1 MASSSNTNTNAEHTP
16 KKRRL
21 SHLTTHYDYS
31 SPIFRQAEKPLY
43 AGQHTAPLDFKYHPI
58 LFNYHLMYDVYH
70 DTCWAIKHKDIT
82 AKQWNLHLNTPHNY
96 PCINAPHCPLQFVE
110 QTHLQKHI
118 PICKASQLL
127 MATRKE
133 RSKDIHKN
141 LINFPKQIQKK
152 TLHKER
158 VWITSYPDQS
168 YVCEILIPDD
178 DFLNRKDPSYMDP
191 KNHPPIAINECFFGP
206 VASSEEVKE
215 QKQNTPPAPPPS
227 VHELKPTSV
236 EARPSGR
243 TDSEHD
249 NHQHTHAHNNNVSHV
264 IHTTHNNHN
273 NTNNGRILQAIHTTN
288 HHYDGTNEHKAQS
301 SDDESSFASFPT
313 HGTMSMPTFASFP
326 IHLPNLNAFPLQTS
340 ASVEAA
346 SNGTKRKAEALN
358 DTDGLMPP
366 HKKQKLNPYI
376 TNGIPMQ
383 PVVAFPMLISPPKPT
398 ATVTKLR
405 VTPISGPSVT
415 HEESKSNDSSSDTL
429 IVSHSTSAS
438 PNEAIMSCSRT
449 QSVLSTS
456 DNSKF
461 RKPLSFCRMSTD
473 APDNINNTN
482 NINPTQKHSEK
493 TVINLIEE
501 EEDSDGVIAIENDAM
516 DDTEWC
522 NQPFGHRFRYIFHPF
537 HIYSVSQQFTE
548 QSQNKAKKK
557 KHKKRDIKC
566 YKMTQST
573 AQFSE
578 KELCQRWEGIKKKHL
593 GRTARKFNGSEISFE
608 FLSFVEVMPL
618 EKDLNASHIKPSA
631 DVERFL
637 HRLYAEDD
645 ALEYLNVYEPAFRG
659 KMRALLCSANPHD
672 LSFKSQ
678 VFLYSF
684 LRCGVGLLASGF
696 EQEWSA
702 SALHI
707 HDAYYKFLNDHFCAQ
722 SVYRNGALRDI
733 AFKSENAYFKEFVFR
748 HHPDETRDWSNCT
761 LDLSLK
767 MGGVMCD
774 ELQNLLEQCEAIQSL
789 KTLYNSLYPAKQL
802 RLVNMGFFQSPPS
815 NPGQNWHTD
824 YEFTSIYDRYT
835 QVSPVVTVFISLI
848 KQKYEE
854 TRTSGST
861 VFCLGSNHS
870 PTQIRKLAKK
880 HPQECKEWLY
890 RVVQPVLNKGDI
902 ACFAGHVMHFGG
914 AYNCIVDEAEDRV
927 ALYGVLHL
935 LDKDAKHDEYL
946 ETDMNLYD
954 GRERVESLF
963 GGGRYT
969 ITRNS
974 DHDANKEKK
983 SKESTN
989 PYSVKK
995 HRRRG
1000 RF

>member
-227 VHELKPTSV
+227 VHELKPKPRRITLPNQVKQASTVQTRSTQKVVVQSSSSDELQDSDTESSTSSASDTDSSTQSDV
-236 EARPSGR
+236 NRINES

-358 DTDGLMPP
+358 DTDGLIPP
-366 HKKQKLNPYI
+366 HQKQKLNPYR
-376 TNGIPMQ
+376 TTGIP
-383 PVVAFPMLISPPKPT
+383 IEIPKHNENRNEDRPKRVSNRRQQKQYNT
-398 ATVTKLR
+398 QKQHLNTDEFRSHGDNTEHGRNKRMNPQNIQDTRDRNHIQTNTKPDSFYDTQQTTVICTDIKSK
-405 VTPISGPSVT
+405 PISAPPLQSKDSKISIKEDKSHLDQLNDMKAHVKME
-415 HEESKSNDSSSDTL
+415 HKHNVQHQEDVMIIKEIKPEVEENVVILKTDEDVVDEMDKDEIMFVKCRENNKTLTGTPCVDLCRVNDPEYILKFCPDAMCKKEFYRSRKDIREKCS
-429 IVSHSTSAS
+429 IMICR
-438 PNEAIMSCSRT
+438 EAIHQDWVYWCWNCGHI
-449 QSVLSTS
+449 V
-456 DNSKF
+456 
-461 RKPLSFCRMSTD
+461 
-473 APDNINNTN
+473 
-482 NINPTQKHSEK
+482 PT
-493 TVINLIEE
+493 
-501 EEDSDGVIAIENDAM
+501 
-516 DDTEWC
+516 
-522 NQPFGHRFRYIFHPF
+522 RYI
-537 HIYSVSQQFTE
+537 SWSTE
-548 QSQNKAKKK
+548 
-557 KHKKRDIKC
+557 
-566 YKMTQST
+566 
-573 AQFSE
+573 
-578 KELCQRWEGIKKKHL
+578 
-593 GRTARKFNGSEISFE
+593 
-608 FLSFVEVMPL
+608 
-618 EKDLNASHIKPSA
+618 PSA
-631 DVERFL
+631 MC
-637 HRLYAEDD
+637 
-645 ALEYLNVYEPAFRG
+645 PG
-659 KMRALLCSANPHD
+659 CRA
-672 LSFKSQ
+672 K
-678 VFLYSF
+678 
-684 LRCGVGLLASGF
+684 R
-696 EQEWSA
+696 
-702 SALHI
+702 
-707 HDAYYKFLNDHFCAQ
+707 
-722 SVYRNGALRDI
+722 RN
-733 AFKSENAYFKEFVFR
+733 KTKCKKENIG
-748 HHPDETRDWSNCT
+748 T
-761 LDLSLK
+761 
-767 MGGVMCD
+767 
-774 ELQNLLEQCEAIQSL
+774 
-789 KTLYNSLYPAKQL
+789 
-802 RLVNMGFFQSPPS
+802 
-815 NPGQNWHTD
+815 
-824 YEFTSIYDRYT
+824 
-835 QVSPVVTVFISLI
+835 
-848 KQKYEE
+848 
-854 TRTSGST
+854 
-861 VFCLGSNHS
+861 
-870 PTQIRKLAKK
+870 
-880 HPQECKEWLY
+880 
-890 RVVQPVLNKGDI
+890 
-902 ACFAGHVMHFGG
+902 
-914 AYNCIVDEAEDRV
+914 
-927 ALYGVLHL
+927 
-935 LDKDAKHDEYL
+935 
-946 ETDMNLYD
+946 
-954 GRERVESLF
+954 
-963 GGGRYT
+963 
-969 ITRNS
+969 
-974 DHDANKEKK
+974 
-983 SKESTN
+983 
-989 PYSVKK
+989 
-995 HRRRG
+995 
-1000 RF
+1000 